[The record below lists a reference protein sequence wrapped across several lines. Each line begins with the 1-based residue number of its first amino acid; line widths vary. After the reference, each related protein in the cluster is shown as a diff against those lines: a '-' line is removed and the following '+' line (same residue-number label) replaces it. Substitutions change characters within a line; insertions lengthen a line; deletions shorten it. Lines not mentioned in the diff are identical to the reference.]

1 MKIWFSSDL
10 HFGHNKDFMYEPRGF
25 HSIKEH
31 DEIII
36 KNWNE
41 IVKPEDKVYI
51 LGDLMLNDTDAG
63 IEKVNQLNGRKVIIL
78 GNHDTPIRIERY
90 REELND
96 IIDIMYAYQFKYNKH
111 YLYLSHYPTITA
123 NYDDDKPWAKHLINL
138 FGHTHQKEKFY
149 NNNPYMYNVGL
160 DANDNKP
167 VSIDE
172 ILERIKEKKMEMDRE
187 DGRKN

>member
-1 MKIWFSSDL
+1 
-10 HFGHNKDFMYEPRGF
+10 
-25 HSIKEH
+25 
-31 DEIII
+31 
-36 KNWNE
+36 
-41 IVKPEDKVYI
+41 
-51 LGDLMLNDTDAG
+51 
-63 IEKVNQLNGRKVIIL
+63 
-78 GNHDTPIRIERY
+78 
-90 REELND
+90 
-96 IIDIMYAYQFKYNKH
+96 MYAYQFKYNKH

>member
-1 MKIWFSSDL
+1 MQIYFSSDL

-25 HSIKEH
+25 QSIEEH

-63 IEKVNQLNGRKVIIL
+63 IEKVNQLNGRKIIIL

-111 YLYLSHYPTITA
+111 YIYLSHYPTITA

-160 DANDNKP
+160 DANNNKP
-167 VSIDE
+167 ISINE

>member
-1 MKIWFSSDL
+1 MQTYFSSDL
-10 HFGHNKDFMYEPRGF
+10 HFGHNKDFMYELRGF
-25 HSIKEH
+25 HSIEEH

-51 LGDLMLNDTDAG
+51 LGDLMLNDTDTG